1 MDAEVVIVGAGVA
14 GCATALHL
22 AARGR
27 EVVLLDR
34 SGFPRDKVCG
44 EGLMPHGVA
53 ELSQLGLLAAVE
65 EAGVLP
71 FFGIRYNVGDASA
84 VGEFPGLD
92 KGAPS
97 GLGVRRWRLDA
108 VMLEAAKA
116 HPKIDVRLGSKVRAL
131 GISGSQVIAETN
143 DGDVWG
149 KIVVGA
155 DGLHSTVRKELGLT
169 KALKG
174 RKRYGVRAHFRFPT
188 RREDRQ
194 YVDVHIAPEA
204 EFYVTPTAP
213 GEVNI
218 ALLLE
223 EEAARRF
230 NGNLDGAFYDIISN
244 YTPVREY
251 LYGGQPLT
259 KPKMVGP
266 LRQGAKRLVSRRAL
280 LVGDAGGFID
290 GITGEGMSIALVS
303 ARMAA
308 ISVDEALSA
317 GRFEARDL
325 AIYEK
330 RQRQMSR
337 DMVRFTETILWGIRY
352 PRLAK
357 RVVRTLGRHPDTF
370 SRLLGVNTGAGLL
383 GSLHWKD
390 IWRLIVGS

>member
-27 EVVLLDR
+27 EVILLDR
-34 SGFPRDKVCG
+34 SGFPREKVCG

-53 ELSQLGLLAAVE
+53 ELSQLGLLAAVK

-71 FFGIRYNVGDASA
+71 FRGISYHVAGASA
-84 VGEFPGLD
+84 LGEFPGID
-92 KGAPS
+92 EGAPT
-97 GLGVRRWRLDA
+97 GLGVRRWRLDT
-108 VMLEAAKA
+108 VMLDAARA
-116 HPKIDVRLGSKVRAL
+116 HDKIDVRLGSKVRAI
-131 GISGSQVIAETN
+131 GVSGSQVILETN

-155 DGLHSTVRKELGLT
+155 DGLHSTVRKELGLSRSV
-169 KALKG
+169 KG
-174 RKRYGVRAHFRFPT
+174 RHRYGVRAHFRFPPQ
-188 RREDRQ
+188 REDRL
-194 YVDVHIAPEA
+194 YVDVHIAPSA

-230 NGNLDGAFYDIISN
+230 NGNLDGAFYDLISD
-244 YTPVREY
+244 YTPVREF

-259 KPKMVGP
+259 KPKLVGP
-266 LRQGAKRLVSRRAL
+266 LRQAAKRLVSRRGL

-308 ISVDEALSA
+308 ITVDEALTRD
-317 GRFEARDL
+317 RFEPRDL
-325 AIYEK
+325 AIYER

-337 DMVRFTETILWGIRY
+337 DMIRFTEAILWGIRY
-352 PRLAK
+352 PKLAR
-357 RVVRTLGRHPDTF
+357 RVVGTLGRHPDTF
-370 SRLLGVNTGAGLL
+370 SRLLGINTGKGLY
-383 GSLHWKD
+383 GSLRWKD
-390 IWRLIVGS
+390 LWRLIAGS